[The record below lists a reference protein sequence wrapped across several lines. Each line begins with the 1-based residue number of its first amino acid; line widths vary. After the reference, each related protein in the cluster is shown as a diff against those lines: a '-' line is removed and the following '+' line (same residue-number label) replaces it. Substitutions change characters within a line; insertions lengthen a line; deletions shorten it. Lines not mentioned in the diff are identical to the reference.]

1 MERGVLET
9 HAVRNGGKRVERVR
23 LDGRVED
30 GEGREIRRTETGEE
44 RGRKM
49 GKRNEDG
56 WTDGWMDGKER
67 MGWR

>member
-9 HAVRNGGKRVERVR
+9 HGKRVERVR

-30 GEGREIRRTETGEE
+30 GEGREIRRTETGEK

-49 GKRNEDG
+49 GKRDEDG